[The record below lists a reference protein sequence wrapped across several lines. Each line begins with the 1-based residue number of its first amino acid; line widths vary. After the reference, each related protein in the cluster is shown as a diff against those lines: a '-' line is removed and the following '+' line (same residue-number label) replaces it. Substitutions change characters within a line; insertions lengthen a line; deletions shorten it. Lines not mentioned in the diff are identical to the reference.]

1 MGLFAPAYGAGQVG
15 ESADES
21 WFSVY
26 GFGQI
31 SSLTEPQ
38 FPAPPPLPM
47 VSLSGWGESGREK
60 GFSFEIGQGKW
71 H

>member
-1 MGLFAPAYGAGQVG
+1 MGLFAPAYGGGQVG

-38 FPAPPPLPM
+38 FPAPLLAHGLTFRM
-47 VSLSGWGESGREK
+47 GR
-60 GFSFEIGQGKW
+60 KW
-71 H
+71 KREGLLV